1 VKILGPVTG
10 KVVCHQERRGSTVPS
25 VVVLAKMEKDDRVQ
39 ILFIFSAHFY
49 EDAINYVRNK
59 DVQHF

>member
-1 VKILGPVTG
+1 
-10 KVVCHQERRGSTVPS
+10 